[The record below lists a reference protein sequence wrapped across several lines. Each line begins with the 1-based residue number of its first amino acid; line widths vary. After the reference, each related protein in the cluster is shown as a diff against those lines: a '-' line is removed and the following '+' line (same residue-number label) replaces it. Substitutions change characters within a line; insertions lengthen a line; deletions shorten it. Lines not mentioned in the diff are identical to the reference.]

1 MYSML
6 LLVINLIFLLLI
18 GECIEG
24 DVMLLE
30 SDGLSDYTDLSSDQD
45 DLLRG
50 RVEVCVGGNYSTVC
64 NNGQWDNQDASVV
77 CRQLGL
83 SPYGQSMNTLVAAN
97 QLIILLSWLRVYC
110 GVWWIVLKHSPLS
123 GPL

>member
-1 MYSML
+1 MYCITI
-6 LLVINLIFLLLI
+6 VTDIQFLL

-24 DVMLLE
+24 DVRLLE
-30 SDGLSDYTDLSSDQD
+30 ADGLSDYTDLSGDQD

-64 NNGQWDNQDASVV
+64 NDGQWDNQDASVV

-83 SPYGQSMNTLVAAN
+83 SPYGQSKNTLTDCSLC
-97 QLIILLSWLRVYC
+97 QLSLVEC
-110 GVWWIVLKHSPLS
+110 E
-123 GPL
+123 